1 MPRAERSR
9 LCSPRLRPPSLA
21 PCSGE
26 RVPEIDYPERL
37 RAVVPGPELAFARD
51 RAGPG
56 VTRAL
61 AGARGE
67 AEGGK
72 GE

>member
-1 MPRAERSR
+1 M
-9 LCSPRLRPPSLA
+9 
-21 PCSGE
+21 
-26 RVPEIDYPERL
+26 PEIDYPERL